1 MDWVLIFLFVML
13 VGSILAVAIIPS
25 YLDKIADDGSVK
37 IFGIKFL

>member
-1 MDWVLIFLFVML
+1 MDWVLVFLLVML
-13 VGSILAVAIIPS
+13 IGSILSVIIIPP